1 MSPLQL
7 TIIRTLRLPFAFVV
21 LINVLYL
28 MQFEGLW
35 NLNSVCG
42 IRPREW
48 EGILGII
55 TSPLMH
61 GSWEHVFNNS
71 LPLLVLGAAI
81 FYFYPT
87 LALRTIPWIW
97 LASGVMVWF
106 TARSGTNH
114 IGASGLVY
122 GLVTFLFFSGV
133 LRRYGRL
140 IAISM
145 LVVFMYGSL
154 VWGIL
159 PIKEEVSWEGHLWGA
174 LVGMGMAYYYRPEG
188 PQRPRYG
195 WEDEEDDENEDGPW
209 NPNYVAKDIFHPK
222 ARPIRIQYIY
232 KPSKPDERPSDRT
245 PSPPEQPNAEQDQKD
260 TEDGIDP

>member
-7 TIIRTLRLPFAFVV
+7 TIIRALRLPFAFVV

-106 TARSGTNH
+106 TARLGTNH

-122 GLVTFLFFSGV
+122 GLVTFLFFS
-133 LRRYGRL
+133 
-140 IAISM
+140 ASP
-145 LVVFMYGSL
+145 FFSL
-154 VWGIL
+154 VLLVSSSSLSSSSVLL
-159 PIKEEVSWEGHLWGA
+159 PSSGCVIRLRQTRRKSCNSVVVVVVVVVIVVVVSDSSCRCKKGRGA
-174 LVGMGMAYYYRPEG
+174 LGTTT
-188 PQRPRYG
+188 
-195 WEDEEDDENEDGPW
+195 
-209 NPNYVAKDIFHPK
+209 K
-222 ARPIRIQYIY
+222 ADTQNN
-232 KPSKPDERPSDRT
+232 KP
-245 PSPPEQPNAEQDQKD
+245 
-260 TEDGIDP
+260 